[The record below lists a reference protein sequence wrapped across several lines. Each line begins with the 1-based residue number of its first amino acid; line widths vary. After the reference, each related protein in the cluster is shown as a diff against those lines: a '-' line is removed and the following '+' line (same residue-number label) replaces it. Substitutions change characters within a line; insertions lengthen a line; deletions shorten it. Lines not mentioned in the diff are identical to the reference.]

1 MESGNDLMTEIGF
14 DSRSVVDGD
23 GEGDVDIGSTF
34 LRYTRYLHIYQICNL
49 PEV

>member
-14 DSRSVVDGD
+14 DSRSVID

-34 LRYTRYLHIYQICNL
+34 LWYTRCLHT
-49 PEV
+49 